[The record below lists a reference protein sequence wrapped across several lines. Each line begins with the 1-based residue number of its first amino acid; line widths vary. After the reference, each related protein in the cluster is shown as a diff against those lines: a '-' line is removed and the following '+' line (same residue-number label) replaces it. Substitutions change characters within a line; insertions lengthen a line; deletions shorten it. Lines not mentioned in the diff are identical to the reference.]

1 MVVTSQNCWQTA
13 DLAVVGGVQRTFFV
27 SPFLCRHRALNQRPR
42 PLRERML
49 MFLQNTGVESPGK
62 AVAWVK
68 ATMTAVAAWIVPVF
82 AVILSSVVAQGLV
95 FQGSVDSSM
104 QHTDGTPVEFPN
116 EDAVGEFYHPQT
128 PYAVAHPSARMLSTH
143 DDTMWFNKHLN
154 YPAELVIKV
163 LSESVVE
170 IGNLTVNATAEAVP
184 VYCSTNSPYLSI
196 QSNAI
201 VVSRLG
207 LAVTHDC
214 LSSNLCVWVCV
225 CSINRSAELQTVP
238 VIVTVHRSTTNML
251 LPAVINAS
259 VGCGYIRAGM
269 PVDVW
274 SDVITLRSSITPVFS
289 QILSPAGSYFNDPPL
304 RYDACLDSLLVMLSF
319 PSLNL

>member
-1 MVVTSQNCWQTA
+1 
-13 DLAVVGGVQRTFFV
+13 
-27 SPFLCRHRALNQRPR
+27 
-42 PLRERML
+42 ML

-116 EDAVGEFYHPQT
+116 EDAVGEFSHPQT

-143 DDTMWFNKHLN
+143 DDTMWFSKYLN
-154 YPAELVIKV
+154 YPVELVIKV

-184 VYCSTNSPYLSI
+184 VYCSTNSPHLSI
-196 QSNAI
+196 QPNAI

-214 LSSNLCVWVCV
+214 LSSNLCVCVCV
-225 CSINRSAELQTVP
+225 CVCMFDQQISRTSDRSR
-238 VIVTVHRSTTNML
+238 HCDG
-251 LPAVINAS
+251 AS
-259 VGCGYIRAGM
+259 
-269 PVDVW
+269 
-274 SDVITLRSSITPVFS
+274 
-289 QILSPAGSYFNDPPL
+289 
-304 RYDACLDSLLVMLSF
+304 
-319 PSLNL
+319 